1 MRPSLPAAGRR
12 PGRAVPDGGRAGS
25 TGEPGPRTRSWPQ
38 EVTAVPATSSTPERP
53 GAEHWVP
60 EGADVETLAQA
71 AHACR
76 GCELWAPATQVVFS
90 SGPGDADLVLVGE
103 QPGDK
108 EDREGEP
115 FVGPAGRVLA
125 DALEA
130 AGVDPEG
137 VYVTNAVKHFRFTER
152 GKRRLHKSPD
162 VAHIRAC
169 VPWLEAELAAVT
181 PRVVVAMGSTAARAV
196 LGQAVRI
203 GELRGE
209 VLDPPA
215 EGAARGAG
223 AVVVTTHPSALLRL
237 RDRSEWGKAFDG
249 LVADLRAAAEAAR

>member
-1 MRPSLPAAGRR
+1 MPARPT
-12 PGRAVPDGGRAGS
+12 PD
-25 TGEPGPRTRSWPQ
+25 
-38 EVTAVPATSSTPERP
+38 RP
-53 GAEHWVP
+53 GAQEWVP
-60 EGADVETLAQA
+60 EGADVDALAEA
-71 AHACR
+71 AHGCR

-90 SGPGDADLVLVGE
+90 SGPDDAGVVLVGE
-103 QPGDK
+103 QPGDR

-130 AGVDPEG
+130 AGIDPDR

-162 VAHIRAC
+162 VAHVRAC
-169 VPWLEAELAAVT
+169 VPWLEAELAAVR

-196 LGQAVRI
+196 LGRAVRI
-203 GELRGE
+203 GEVRGQ
-209 VLDPPA
+209 VLDPPGDA
-215 EGAARGAG
+215 GAAREAG

-237 RDRSEWGKAFDG
+237 RDRSGWDEAFG
-249 LVADLRAAAEAAR
+249 SLVADLRTAADVAH